1 MKLTIET
8 IGKVARRPLTN
19 DSRKNATSVIVAL
32 NQYGK
37 QFGLNQPH
45 RVAQFLAQ
53 VMHESGEFRYDR
65 EVWGPTPAQQRYD
78 TRTDLGNTPERDGD
92 GELYKGRSPIQVT
105 GKANYAGFTAWCR
118 KNISANAPDF
128 VRQPDLINTDP
139 WEGLA
144 VFWYW
149 STRNLNRYAD
159 QGDIEMITR
168 RINGGLNGYADRL
181 ALYTRTALVL
191 LGYGPT
197 DVRRFQEAAKLD
209 GTYAGTVDGL
219 DGPRTR
225 SALHKTLVRL
235 VPRSQRAPEVR
246 GAPVVSTEAVVPAQ
260 IDKPVAKTT
269 GFWERL
275 TTIFGLGG
283 IGGAAFWQDWR
294 VVAALVVGLIVL
306 AIVGLL
312 LHKQIID
319 AVKSIK
325 REINPD
331 A

>member
-1 MKLTIET
+1 VRLTYDLIKRIARGT
-8 IGKVARRPLTN
+8 PDVSNTNSFLVAYE
-19 DSRKNATSVIVAL
+19 K
-32 NQYGK
+32 YGK
-37 QFGLNQPH
+37 QFGLDQPH
-45 RVAQFLAQ
+45 RIGQLLPQ
-53 VMHESGEFRYDR
+53 LMHESAEFRYDR

-105 GKANYAGFTAWCR
+105 GKANYTEFTAWCR
-118 KNISANAPDF
+118 KNISASAPDF

-159 QGDIEMITR
+159 QGDIEMVTR

-181 ALYTRTALVL
+181 VLYTRTALVL

-197 DVRRFQEAAKLD
+197 DVRRFQEVAKRD
-209 GTYAGTVDGL
+209 GTYTGTVDGL

-235 VPRSQRAPEVR
+235 VPQSQRAPEVSS
-246 GAPVVSTEAVVPAQ
+246 APVVSTEAAVPAQ
-260 IDKPVAKTT
+260 IDKPVTRT
-269 GFWERL
+269 SGFWERIGQL
-275 TTIFGLGG
+275 VGLGG
-283 IGGAAFWQDWR
+283 IGGAATLLQDWR
-294 VVAALVVGLIVL
+294 VVLAITGALIVL
-306 AIVGLL
+306 VVIGLL
-312 LHKQIID
+312 LHKRLID
-319 AVKSIK
+319 AGKSIK
-325 REINPD
+325 SALRGNT
-331 A
+331 

>member
-1 MKLTIET
+1 MRLTYDLIKRIARGT
-8 IGKVARRPLTN
+8 PDVSNTNSFLVAYE
-19 DSRKNATSVIVAL
+19 K
-32 NQYGK
+32 YGK
-37 QFGLNQPH
+37 QFGLDQPH
-45 RVAQFLAQ
+45 RIGQLLPQ
-53 VMHESGEFRYDR
+53 LMHESAEFRYDR

-105 GKANYAGFTAWCR
+105 GKANYTEFTAWCR
-118 KNISANAPDF
+118 KNISASAPDF

-159 QGDIEMITR
+159 QGDIEMVTR

-181 ALYTRTALVL
+181 VLYTRTALVL

-197 DVRRFQEAAKLD
+197 DVRRFQEVAKRD
-209 GTYAGTVDGL
+209 GTYTGTVDGL

-235 VPRSQRAPEVR
+235 VPQSQRAPEVSS
-246 GAPVVSTEAVVPAQ
+246 APVVSTEAAVPAQ
-260 IDKPVAKTT
+260 IDKPVTRT
-269 GFWERL
+269 SGFWERIGQL
-275 TTIFGLGG
+275 VGLGG
-283 IGGAAFWQDWR
+283 IGGAATLLQDWR
-294 VVAALVVGLIVL
+294 VVLAITGALIVL
-306 AIVGLL
+306 VVIGLL
-312 LHKQIID
+312 LHKRLID
-319 AVKSIK
+319 AGKSIK
-325 REINPD
+325 SALRGNT
-331 A
+331 

>member
-1 MKLTIET
+1 MQLTYDLIKRIARGT
-8 IGKVARRPLTN
+8 PDVSNTNSFLVAYE
-19 DSRKNATSVIVAL
+19 K
-32 NQYGK
+32 YGK

-45 RVAQFLAQ
+45 RVAQLLPQ
-53 VMHESGEFRYDR
+53 LMHESAEFRYDR

-105 GKANYAGFTAWCR
+105 GKANYAEFTAWCR

-159 QGDIEMITR
+159 QGDIEMVTR

-191 LGYGPT
+191 LGYGPA
-197 DVRRFQEAAKLD
+197 DVRRFQEVAKLD
-209 GTYAGTVDGL
+209 GTYTGTVDGL

-235 VPRSQRAPEVR
+235 VPQSQRAAEVSS
-246 GAPVVSTEAVVPAQ
+246 APVVSTEAAVPAQ
-260 IDKPVAKTT
+260 IDKPVTRT
-269 GFWERL
+269 SGFWERIGQL
-275 TTIFGLGG
+275 VGLGG
-283 IGGAAFWQDWR
+283 IGGAATLLQDWR
-294 VVAALVVGLIVL
+294 VVLAITGALIVL
-306 AIVGLL
+306 VVIGLL
-312 LHKQIID
+312 LHKRLID
-319 AVKSIK
+319 AGKRIKSAL
-325 REINPD
+325 RDNT
-331 A
+331 

>member
-1 MKLTIET
+1 VRLTYDLIKR
-8 IGKVARRPLTN
+8 IARGTPDVSNTN
-19 DSRKNATSVIVAL
+19 SFLIAYER
-32 NQYGK
+32 YGK
-37 QFGLNQPH
+37 QFGLDQPH
-45 RVAQFLAQ
+45 RIGQLLPQ
-53 VMHESGEFRYDR
+53 LMHESAEFRYDR
-65 EVWGPTPAQQRYD
+65 EIWGPTPAQQRYD

-105 GKANYAGFTAWCR
+105 GKANYTEFTAWCR

-159 QGDIEMITR
+159 QGDIEMVTR

-181 ALYTRTALVL
+181 VLYTRTALVL

-197 DVRRFQEAAKLD
+197 DVRRFQEVAKLD
-209 GTYAGTVDGL
+209 GTYTGTVDGL

-235 VPRSQRAPEVR
+235 VPQSQRAPEVSS
-246 GAPVVSTEAVVPAQ
+246 APVVSTEAAVPAQ
-260 IDKPVAKTT
+260 IDKPVTRT
-269 GFWERL
+269 SGFWERIGQL
-275 TTIFGLGG
+275 VGLGG
-283 IGGAAFWQDWR
+283 IGGAATLLQDWR
-294 VVAALVVGLIVL
+294 VVLAITGALIVL
-306 AIVGLL
+306 VVIGLL
-312 LHKQIID
+312 LHKRLID
-319 AVKSIK
+319 AGMSIK
-325 REINPD
+325 SALRDNT
-331 A
+331 